1 MIMPVRS
8 GVLNKPIEIKL
19 KIQVIII
26 KIIQYNM
33 KHNIRIIISLIFIIT
48 LFINCRYNN
57 DKEFPSQIH
66 TTKTERHIRI
76 KGTNVFALIPTDY
89 NYIENLVRFQ
99 KNNNQYIQFTVSK
112 SLNFTKNK
120 SKFTAKE
127 LEKKYGRKIDFL
139 CDVKLNEFDA
149 IYFEGPSTFPNKT
162 ELAFIF
168 GDTTFF
174 VMISGFCQTADK
186 EGKKEIQ
193 EIIKSI
199 FYDKS
204 IQFNPLEMA
213 KFEFDSTITNFKLAQ
228 SFTNLFIFNKDGIY
242 DSKNTTSNEI
252 IIQVLPHMSNYEALN
267 FAIKT
272 TNNNEKNKIKLSN
285 TNIEETKINNYIAY
299 KLATKTIKNSVEGI
313 LYQVLLIGDNTS
325 ILFIGNAYNDLDTFL
340 YKFKK
345 TVESLKIK

>member
-1 MIMPVRS
+1 MPVRS

-193 EIIKSI
+193 EIIKL
-199 FYDKS
+199 
-204 IQFNPLEMA
+204 NV
-213 KFEFDSTITNFKLAQ
+213 FKR
-228 SFTNLFIFNKDGIY
+228 IKD
-242 DSKNTTSNEI
+242 E
-252 IIQVLPHMSNYEALN
+252 
-267 FAIKT
+267 
-272 TNNNEKNKIKLSN
+272 
-285 TNIEETKINNYIAY
+285 
-299 KLATKTIKNSVEGI
+299 
-313 LYQVLLIGDNTS
+313 
-325 ILFIGNAYNDLDTFL
+325 
-340 YKFKK
+340 
-345 TVESLKIK
+345 